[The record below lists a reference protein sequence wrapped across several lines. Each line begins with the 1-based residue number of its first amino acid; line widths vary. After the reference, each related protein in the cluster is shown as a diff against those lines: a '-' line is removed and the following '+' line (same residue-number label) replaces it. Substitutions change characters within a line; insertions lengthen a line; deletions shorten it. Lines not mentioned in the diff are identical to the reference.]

1 MGYIINM
8 LLACLGIVML
18 LFTVLVMIFGLWRAY
33 ADYLEERTKKLRE
46 DRSNEQQ

>member
-18 LFTVLVMIFGLWRAY
+18 LFMVLVMIFGFWQAY
-33 ADYLEERTKKLRE
+33 VDLKERTKKLRE